1 MTADAPRGEGYTAAD
16 VARRAP
22 EQPKRPERP
31 AFRRDRARVLHS
43 WALRR
48 LADKTQVLLP
58 GESDFPR
65 TRLTHTLEVAQVAR
79 EMGDELGCDADL
91 VDTAGLCHDLGH
103 PPFGHNG
110 ETALAAAAADIGGFE
125 GNAQSFRVLT
135 RLEPKVFAHGRSM
148 GLNLT
153 RASLDAMLKYPWPR
167 HERGVETAN
176 VKFNV
181 YDDDLPAFAWVRQ
194 GAPNRRPCLEA
205 QVMDWADDVAY
216 SVHDVE
222 DALYS
227 GFIAPDQL
235 SPGPSMDAVVSRA
248 LTEAGDLLAE
258 DDLMEACDRLC
269 ALPMWPSQFDHSA
282 QSLAALKAFTS
293 ALIGRFCATTVRQT
307 REVAGPGTLTR
318 YGADLQVPREQRA
331 EVALLKAVSS
341 HFVFFRDGVDA
352 MYAAQR
358 ELLSEL
364 VTALADSAPRQLHPL
379 FAAMWR
385 EADSDAAAL
394 RVIIDQVASLTDVS
408 AVRWHARLVG
418 PPT

>member
-1 MTADAPRGEGYTAAD
+1 MAAAPSPYPGYAWADL
-16 VARRAP
+16 ARRAA
-22 EQPKRPERP
+22 ESVKRADRP

-79 EMGDELGCDADL
+79 EVGEELGCDADL

-110 ETALAAAAADIGGFE
+110 EAALDQVAAGIGGFE

-135 RLEPKVFAHGRSM
+135 RLEPKVFQDGQSA

-153 RASLDAMLKYPWPR
+153 RASLDAMIKYPWLKESGSP
-167 HERGVETAN
+167 
-176 VKFNV
+176 KYNV
-181 YDDDLPAFAWVRQ
+181 YADDWATFAWVRE
-194 GAPNRRPCLEA
+194 GAEPRRRCLEA

-227 GFIAPDQL
+227 GFLNPTQL
-235 SPGPSMDAVVSRA
+235 APGPGMEDVIAA
-248 LTEAGDLLAE
+248 ALAQQDGDGLTEAQLRAAFE
-258 DDLMEACDRLC
+258 RLR
-269 ALPMWPSQFDHSA
+269 ALEFWPVDFDHSA
-282 QSLAALKAFTS
+282 ASLAALKSMTS
-293 ALIGRFCATTVRQT
+293 ELIGRFCLAAVERT
-307 REVAGPGTLTR
+307 REVAGPGPLTR
-318 YGADLQVPREQRA
+318 YAADLQVPPEQRA

-341 HFVFFRDGVDA
+341 RFVFHRPGVA
-352 MYAAQR
+352 PMYQDQR
-358 ELLSEL
+358 TLLIELAG
-364 VTALADSAPRQLHPL
+364 ALMSRGAPALHPM
-379 FAAMWR
+379 FQASWQAAGGDDER
-385 EADSDAAAL
+385 L
-394 RVIIDQVASLTDVS
+394 RVVVDQVASLTDVS
-408 AVRWHARLVG
+408 AVRWHQRLVG
-418 PPT
+418 GTT